1 MYKIIG
7 LTCLYLISVSCHEKV
22 VPPPEQYG
30 AIPSKRQMKWH
41 QLEMYAFL
49 HFTTNTFT
57 DKEWGYGD
65 EPESVFNPTDF
76 DADQIIGTL
85 REAGFSGAILTAKHH
100 DGFCLWPSAYTE
112 HSVKNSPWKD
122 GSGDVVKAI
131 SDACRTYQM
140 KFGVYLS
147 PWDRNYAGYG
157 QPKYIT
163 YYRNQLK
170 ELLTNYGN
178 IFEVW
183 WDGANGGDGY
193 YGGARETRKI
203 DRSSYYQWDKLI
215 PLVRELQPGACIFSD
230 AGPDIRWVGNENG
243 FAKDSCWETYTPL
256 PAKGET
262 KAVAGTTQWQIGE
275 TGTQNGKSWMPAEA
289 DVSIRPGWFYHPA
302 ENDKVKSLKELVEI
316 YFHSVGNGTSL
327 NLNIPPDRTGRINP
341 VDSTRLM
348 EFHAWLKEA
357 FDDNLLRN
365 AKVEASA
372 TRGESEVYDARNTI
386 DDDSDSYWA
395 TNDDEKSGTIVFQLP
410 GEETFNCF
418 MAQEYIPLG
427 QRVSEFSVDVWQN
440 GEWKT
445 VANGSTIGYKKL
457 VRFPMVTAEKIRLTI
472 HNAMACPVVSETGLF
487 LLPEVR

>member
-7 LTCLYLISVSCHEKV
+7 LTCLLLISVSCHEKV
-22 VPPPEQYG
+22 VPPPEPFG
-30 AIPSKRQMKWH
+30 AIPSERQMKWH
-41 QLEMYAFL
+41 QMEMYAFL

-76 DADQIIGTL
+76 DADQIVGTL
-85 REAGFSGAILTAKHH
+85 REAGFEGVILTAKHH

-112 HSVKNSPWKD
+112 HSVKNSRWKD
-122 GSGDVVKAI
+122 GKGDVVKAI
-131 SDACRTYQM
+131 SDACRIYQM

-157 QPKYIT
+157 QPEYIT

-230 AGPDIRWVGNENG
+230 AGPDIRWVGNEKG
-243 FAKDSCWETYTPL
+243 FANDSCWETYTPL

-275 TGTQNGKSWMPAEA
+275 TGTQNGKFWMPAEA
-289 DVSIRPGWFYHPA
+289 DVSIRPGWFYHPS

-316 YFHSVGNGTSL
+316 YFHSVGNGASL
-327 NLNIPPDRTGRINP
+327 NLNVPPDRTGRINP

-357 FDDNLLRN
+357 FDDNLLRD

-372 TRGESEVYDARNTI
+372 TRGESEIFDVRNTI
-386 DDDSDSYWA
+386 DDDSDTYWA

-410 GEETFNCF
+410 CQQTFNCF
-418 MAQEYIPLG
+418 MVQEYIPLG
-427 QRVSEFSVDVWQN
+427 QRITNFSVDVWQN
-440 GEWKT
+440 GDWQT

-457 VRFPMVTAEKIRLTI
+457 VRFPMVTAKKVRFNIQ
-472 HNAMACPVVSETGLF
+472 NAMACPVISEAGLY
-487 LLPEVR
+487 LLPKIE

>member
-1 MYKIIG
+1 MHKLIG
-7 LTCLYLISVSCHEKV
+7 LTCLLLLLSGCQEKAVLPPKPYGV
-22 VPPPEQYG
+22 VPSE
-30 AIPSKRQMKWH
+30 RQLKWH
-41 QLEMYAFL
+41 QMEMYAFL

-85 REAGFSGAILTAKHH
+85 SAAGFKGAILTAKHH

-112 HSVKNSPWKD
+112 HSVKNSPWEN
-122 GSGDVVKAI
+122 GEGDVVKEI
-131 SDACRTYQM
+131 SDACRTYQL

-157 QPKYIT
+157 QPEYIT

-178 IFEVW
+178 VFEVW

-193 YGGARETRKI
+193 YGGARETRTI
-203 DRSSYYQWDKLI
+203 DRSSYYQWDNLI

-230 AGPDIRWVGNENG
+230 AGPDIRWVGNEHG
-243 FAKDSCWETYTPL
+243 FAQDSCWATYTPL

-275 TGTQNGKSWMPAEA
+275 TGTQNGKFWMPAEA
-289 DVSIRPGWFYHPA
+289 DVSIRPGWFYHPS

-316 YFHSVGNGTSL
+316 YFHSVGNGASL
-327 NLNIPPDRTGRINP
+327 NLNIPPDRRGRINP
-341 VDSTRLM
+341 VDSVRLM
-348 EFHAWLKEA
+348 EFHAWLQEA
-357 FDDNLLRN
+357 FDDNLLER
-365 AKVEASA
+365 AHVTASSI
-372 TRGESEVYDARNTI
+372 RGGSDKYAAGNII
-386 DDDSDSYWA
+386 DDDPETYWA
-395 TNDDEKSGTIVFQLP
+395 TNDGEKGGTVIFQLP

-418 MAQEYIPLG
+418 MVQEYIPLG
-427 QRVSEFSVDVWQN
+427 QRVTNFSVDVWQN
-440 GEWKT
+440 GEWRPIAKG
-445 VANGSTIGYKKL
+445 NTIGYKKL
-457 VRFPMVTAEKIRLTI
+457 LRFPMVTANKVRLNI
-472 HNAMACPVVSETGLF
+472 EQAMACPVISAAGLF
-487 LLPEVR
+487 LLPEVQ